1 MSELESALF
10 LRDGKD
16 YLVMEKIILRL
27 IEHIQSQVDAL
38 QIIDVRNVIFKAL
51 QQMIVSIQS
60 TNQIIMRIYELLF
73 FLERSN
79 EDQLVF

>member
-51 QQMIVSIQS
+51 QQMIVSIS
-60 TNQIIMRIYELLF
+60 SSASQIIMRISELKNSILF
-73 FLERSN
+73 RTE
-79 EDQLVF
+79 Q

>member
-51 QQMIVSIQS
+51 QQMIVRISS
-60 TNQIIMRIYELLF
+60 SASQIIMRISELKTSILF
-73 FLERSN
+73 RTE
-79 EDQLVF
+79 Q

>member
-1 MSELESALF
+1 
-10 LRDGKD
+10 
-16 YLVMEKIILRL
+16 MEKIILRL

>member
-51 QQMIVSIQS
+51 QQMIVSIS
-60 TNQIIMRIYELLF
+60 SSASQIIMRISELKTSILF
-73 FLERSN
+73 RTE
-79 EDQLVF
+79 Q